1 MSASLGADILF
12 SIHVKRALFLPFL
25 FLSFVGPVRAQLLD
39 SIALFTQERP
49 RLVGKID
56 IRGSF
61 VDNRNVRLM
70 GVKLGLEHAG
80 RFQYGIGYTFLY
92 TPVSRAEEVEGVG
105 TTTLRLRVGYLSP
118 YVDYAFYQRG
128 RWEVRI
134 PVQIGIGGAST
145 VYTDASGEKVTYQ
158 RTGLLL
164 YEQAMYVQYRFWR
177 YLGVGGGWGFRLVLQ
192 TGDHIGE
199 NLSAPI
205 YAFGLRVFLGDIWR
219 DLQGK
224 GE

>member
-1 MSASLGADILF
+1 MSASLGADIPF
-12 SIHVKRALFLPFL
+12 SAHVKRALLLL
-25 FLSFVGPVRAQLLD
+25 FLACCFAAQTRAQLLD

-49 RLVGKID
+49 RLVAKLD

-92 TPVSRAEEVEGVG
+92 TPVSRTEVVEGVG
-105 TTTLRLRVGYLSP
+105 STTLRLRVGYISP

-134 PVQIGIGGAST
+134 PVQIGIGAAST
-145 VYTDASGEKVTYQ
+145 AYTDATGERVKYQ

-164 YEQAMYVQYRFWR
+164 YEPAMYVQYRFWR
-177 YLGVGGGWGFRLVLQ
+177 YLGVGGGWGFRLVWQ
-192 TGDHIGE
+192 TGDRIGE

-219 DLQGK
+219 DLRGK